1 MSEKVEKARELF
13 LEGYNC
19 AQAVVG
25 AFSDDVGL
33 DFDTAMRLASSFGA
47 GMGRL
52 REVCGAV
59 SGSFMILGL
68 KFGYNSPDDKDG
80 KIRHYK
86 LIQDVAERVCDEKG
100 SIICREILGKRADK
114 KESYVPDDRTADY
127 YKTRPCLGMV
137 EEMAKI
143 TEEILKNEI

>member
-1 MSEKVEKARELF
+1 MSEKVEKAKELF

-68 KFGYNSPDDKDG
+68 KVGYNSPDDKDG

-86 LIQDVAERVCDEKG
+86 LIQDVAERVCEEKG

-114 KESYVPDDRTADY
+114 KESHVPDDRTSEY

-143 TEEILKNEI
+143 TEEILKNGI